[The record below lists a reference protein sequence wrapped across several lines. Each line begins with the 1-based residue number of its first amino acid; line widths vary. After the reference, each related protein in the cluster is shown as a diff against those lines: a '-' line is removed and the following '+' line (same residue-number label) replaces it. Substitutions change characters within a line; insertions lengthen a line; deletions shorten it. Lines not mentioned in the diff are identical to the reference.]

1 MRFGSIGL
9 RPTVS
14 APSLVGSC
22 RISRL
27 SAFPEKF
34 TVNKSAKVPW
44 AAIIK
49 DPDHF
54 ILAEHQPLSG
64 VAELSKYHAENLRKD
79 WTHWELMQKK
89 GLQGL
94 VFENAL
100 KKDLRSPEYIG
111 KGKGKAK
118 AAYIEPSSDEDEA
131 LGEDD
136 SSSEDDEME
145 VEENVDKEEEGKV
158 DGSVEEGDREEDAEG
173 EREDESE
180 VVGETGGCEDQVHE
194 EMAANGA
201 QDEDGKP
208 PTTPPSTPRS
218 SRHGSPEAHPGPAGS
233 HQPEPSELT
242 WLSPHPSPRLR
253 AHPSS
258 EPTSDRGATSSSTPD
273 IDSPVAN
280 HSTPDN
286 MVRYLRTLSDEK
298 VYVEFINALLAVEG
312 FNSVCLMPTLICVK
326 LNIHLL
332 VIGKTT

>member
-1 MRFGSIGL
+1 M
-9 RPTVS
+9 S

-22 RISRL
+22 RISQL

-34 TVNKSAKVPW
+34 TINKSAKVPW

-64 VAELSKYHAENLRKD
+64 VAEPSKYRAENLRKD
-79 WTHWELMQKK
+79 WNHWESMQKK
-89 GLQGL
+89 GLRGL

-100 KKDLRSPEYIG
+100 KKDLRSPDYIG

-131 LGEDD
+131 SSEDD
-136 SSSEDDEME
+136 SSSDDDEME
-145 VEENVDKEEEGKV
+145 VEENVDEEEEGEVDGKV
-158 DGSVEEGDREEDAEG
+158 DGNVEEGDGEEDVEE

-180 VVGETGGCEDQVHE
+180 AAGETGGREDQMDE
-194 EMAANGA
+194 EMAADGA

-218 SRHGSPEAHPGPAGS
+218 SRHGSSEARPGPAGS
-233 HQPEPSELT
+233 HQPEPSEST
-242 WLSPHPSPRLR
+242 RPSPHPSIQPSP
-253 AHPSS
+253 HPLSG
-258 EPTSDRGATSSSTPD
+258 PTSDPD
-273 IDSPVAN
+273 IDSPAAN

-312 FNSVCLMPTLICVK
+312 FNLVCLCPP
-326 LNIHLL
+326 
-332 VIGKTT
+332 